1 MMIQQHPPPPK
12 PLLHIKA
19 TSHED
24 RAAAV
29 AVSIH
34 SMRLVQKS
42 VRRSARF

>member
-24 RAAAV
+24 RAAV

-42 VRRSARF
+42 VRQGGLL